1 MASTLQNRFAA
12 VATKLYATPFRLSQ
26 SLCALKELSVH
37 LFELQWSPAL
47 FFLPAVYGV
56 SKWDPSKSY
65 SGPILFKFSVQ
76 RGGVVS
82 NMAWSADESTIFL
95 DKRRNEGFIP
105 GTNQLCKNANIS
117 QKNFIFQQKRPK
129 VFSSGCPSLLPKA
142 DAKFKAAAE
151 GQHGHLLLQG

>member
-1 MASTLQNRFAA
+1 MI
-12 VATKLYATPFRLSQ
+12 SQ
-26 SLCALKELSVH
+26 TVSSHPEFSSELS
-37 LFELQWSPAL
+37 
-47 FFLPAVYGV
+47 
-56 SKWDPSKSY
+56 SKSY

-117 QKNFIFQQKRPK
+117 QKKLY
-129 VFSSGCPSLLPKA
+129 FSAKKA
-142 DAKFKAAAE
+142 ESFFLRLSFFVA
-151 GQHGHLLLQG
+151 